1 MRYAFMLSRSI
12 TLTLS
17 SEVVAEPRP
26 RSSRAP
32 RSDGRRTTLRVPFAL
47 IEVVDK
53 LAAELH
59 VSRNDALLRL
69 ASRGA
74 SLYEQERRI
83 AELRD
88 QRWQAVMATMD
99 SETAGEEGE
108 LPSADELYETVMS
121 ARADL
126 LDPPPD

>member
-1 MRYAFMLSRSI
+1 M
-12 TLTLS
+12 
-17 SEVVAEPRP
+17 AEQRP

-32 RSDGRRTTLRVPFAL
+32 RSDGPRTTLRIPLAL
-47 IEVVDK
+47 VEVVDK

-83 AELRD
+83 AELRE
-88 QRWQAVMATMD
+88 QRWEAVMAAID
-99 SETAGEEGE
+99 SE
-108 LPSADELYETVMS
+108 LPDGGSEPLSAEELYETVMS
-121 ARADL
+121 ARVDL
-126 LDPPPD
+126 LDLPPE